1 MAIRTQESL
10 SGFIAANPVRYCI
23 ITYDGA
29 HTPLVDSE
37 TWLRVQAQLDAKNA
51 VGERPQK
58 YDHYLKGSLYCSC
71 GAKLMIERPRDKN
84 GDRYEYFTCSGRR
97 RKRTPC
103 TRSAILAERIEQ
115 RIEATYN
122 TNGLTKTKP
131 NGYTACC
138 TGCSTS
144 SKPPATTNA
153 SSLKHRRTSSK
164 QNDSSS
170 SRRPLRR
177 RDPSGPAQE
186 RAGTHPHQP
195 RPDHQTPRHHDGHLY
210 QRPRRSRRDP

>member
-1 MAIRTQESL
+1 MRPACRPITTTTL
-10 SGFIAANPVRYCI
+10 HKVLTNPYYQGTVTFRGL
-23 ITYDGA
+23 TYDGA

-37 TWLRVQAQLDAKNA
+37 TWIRVQAQLDAKNA

-84 GDRYEYFTCSGRR
+84 GVRYEYFTCSGGRP
-97 RKRTPC
+97 KRTRC
-103 TRSAILAERIEQ
+103 TRPRSSLSGSSSASKSHTTPTASQ
-115 RIEATYN
+115 R
-122 TNGLTKTKP
+122 TKP
-131 NGYTACC
+131 NGYRTCC

-153 SSLKHRRTSSK
+153 NSSKPRRTSSK

-170 SRRPLRR
+170 SRPTTPTRSLWTCSRASR
-177 RDPSGPAQE
+177 NASAPAST
-186 RAGTHPHQP
+186 RS
-195 RPDHQTPRHHDGHLY
+195 PDASTP
-210 QRPRRSRRDP
+210 